1 MTWRCIQRD
10 ALRPSFMRATIGRSA
25 RKDKNAS
32 GIGEAARGP
41 DETDEAIPERRAELQ
56 ADADVDAH
64 NLGGLQQFA
73 RGGWLNVVVIDDGDI
88 PDALDPCVHDQVRRV
103 FAALGVGVVDVV
115 VHGKLVP
122 LLGHFQQMV
131 CVQELAHEAGV
142 PGRDLPEIVHELEL
156 RQLILARPDDLLH
169 DLDEDAARIVPEGRA
184 GAVQHLVAEDAQG
197 HEPVRSAAGLRG
209 CRAG

>member
-1 MTWRCIQRD
+1 MIHFGREHVHAPDKLCDLALAFAGGGEGFLLQCLDPLDKVLEERLVRVFGEMEERGLPGPHIGKERLGLKSGTGISSSSARAGACLAFHNWSVSMTWRCIQRD
-10 ALRPSFMRATIGRSA
+10 AFAPFVHEGDHRPLGEEGQKRL
-25 RKDKNAS
+25 

-103 FAALGVGVVDVV
+103 FAA
-115 VHGKLVP
+115 P
-122 LLGHFQQMV
+122 W
-131 CVQELAHEAGV
+131 CWRR
-142 PGRDLPEIVHELEL
+142 GRGGP
-156 RQLILARPDDLLH
+156 R
-169 DLDEDAARIVPEGRA
+169 
-184 GAVQHLVAEDAQG
+184 
-197 HEPVRSAAGLRG
+197 
-209 CRAG
+209 